1 MRSTFRLTLLAS
13 LLSTPLLDAVAAT
26 LPPTELPGLRHDE
39 PFFPNAEYRA
49 SVPAPATI
57 LGFPL
62 AERAATPE
70 QVDACVRAWTE
81 AAPDRSHRVE
91 YARSHE
97 GRPLQYVIVTSPAN
111 LARLEAIQNGL
122 TRLGDPRQTSNE
134 EADRLIANLPAVA
147 WLAYTIHGDET
158 EGSDA
163 ALAMLHYLIASDD
176 PAAASLRERLVIIID
191 PLMNPDGRG
200 RFLKMVAE
208 HRGTTPNVDDQSLL
222 HSGYWP
228 RGRGNHYLFDLNRD
242 SILGVHPETRGR
254 VREVARWSPVLFVD
268 AHGMGAQETHLF
280 SPPREP
286 VNPNLPA
293 AREHWAPRFAQDQ
306 ARAFDRHG
314 LVYYTGEWNEEW
326 YPGYAD
332 AYAAYRGAVGILYE
346 QARIAEDGVRRP
358 GGRILSYR
366 ESVQH
371 HVIGSLA
378 NLTTAAENRE
388 ALLRDF
394 WRTRQTAV
402 AADGLYAQRTFAV
415 LPTANHSRLAGFLDL
430 MRLHG
435 FEMFELTEE
444 TSMTNAM
451 DQLGRQHE
459 QWTLPPGT
467 ILLPNRQPLAHL
479 LAAVLE
485 FDPRFSPKVLED
497 ERRELLLKGESKIY
511 DTTTWSLTMFHGL
524 TAFELA
530 GELPEPTRPLRSLE
544 TAPASLAGETDN
556 PVAYVFPGE
565 DDQSV
570 VAAARLMERGV
581 EVRLARKP
589 STLAGVSFS
598 QGAVVVT
605 RLDNRSFAGDLRQ
618 TVSLVAAETGLPAR
632 GIGTGLGD
640 GDLPDLGGD
649 YFVRLE
655 PPRLALL
662 GREESSAQD
671 FGATWHLIDHT
682 LAIRHSHLARLSGQD
697 LARYNVLVLPG
708 GRPDLS
714 DEVKAWVR
722 AGGTLVAL
730 GGATAALT
738 GEKAGWSRVR
748 QLPDV
753 LGRLDG
759 YELAVFREWMGQ
771 QGCLPET
778 ASIWSHPAPAKID
791 YPWESLGGKRP
802 DEKELKRRDDWQSL
816 FMPQGA
822 FVATRADTNHWLT
835 AGCGP
840 WLPVMVGQEPVLMA
854 ETGVEA
860 PTRYGFLEVS
870 PDKPAATANVD
881 PATGSTETTDT
892 AQGDD
897 EDDEPKAKEV
907 ARIGWA
913 ALPPNTTLHLRM
925 SGLLWPEAAHRLA
938 HAAWCTREA
947 YGRGQIIL
955 FATPPAFRGTA
966 KATSR
971 ALLNALVYGPG
982 LGAAPTVRP

>member
-1 MRSTFRLTLLAS
+1 MFRLALLPSLLLAPFES
-13 LLSTPLLDAVAAT
+13 PRAAT
-26 LPPTELPGLRHDE
+26 LPPTDLAGLRHAE
-39 PFFPNAEYRA
+39 PFFPNAEYRT
-49 SVPAPATI
+49 SVPAPASI

-62 AERAATPE
+62 GERAATPE
-70 QVDACVRAWTE
+70 QVDACVRAWTG
-81 AAPDRSHRVE
+81 AAPDRSRRVE

-97 GRPLQYVIVTSPAN
+97 DRPLQYVIVTSPDN
-111 LARLEAIQNGL
+111 LARLDTIQQGL
-122 TRLGDPRQTSNE
+122 ARLGDPRQTSGE
-134 EADRLIANLPAVA
+134 EADRGIAELPAVA

-163 ALAMLHYLIASDD
+163 ALAMLYYLIASDD
-176 PAAASLRERLVIIID
+176 AAAAALRERLVILID

-254 VREVARWSPVLFVD
+254 VRAIARWNPVLFVD
-268 AHGMGAQETHLF
+268 AHGMGSQDTHLF

-332 AYAAYRGAVGILYE
+332 GYAAYRGAVGILYE

-378 NLTTAAENRE
+378 NLTTAADNRE

-394 WRTRQTAV
+394 WETRRAAV
-402 AADGLYAQRTFAV
+402 AADGPYARRTFAI
-415 LPTANHSRLAGFLDL
+415 LPTKNHSRLGGFLDL

-435 FEMFELTEE
+435 FEMFELTHE
-444 TSMTNAM
+444 TSATNAV
-451 DQLGRQHE
+451 DQLGRCHDE
-459 QWTLPPGT
+459 LALPPGT

-485 FDPRFSPKVLED
+485 FDPRFTPKVLED

-511 DTTTWSLTMFHGL
+511 DTTAWNLTMFHGL
-524 TAFELA
+524 TAY
-530 GELPEPTRPLRSLE
+530 ELPSALPANTRALRALD
-544 TAPASLAGETDN
+544 TAPASLDGETGN
-556 PVAYVFPGE
+556 PVAFLFPGE

-570 VAAARLMERGV
+570 VVAARLMERGV
-581 EVRLARKP
+581 DVRFARKP
-589 STLAGVSFS
+589 STLDGVSFS
-598 QGAVVVT
+598 RGAVLVT
-605 RLDNRSFAGDLRQ
+605 RLDNRAFAGDLRQ
-618 TVSLVAAETGLPAR
+618 TVSLVATETGLPAR

-655 PPRLALL
+655 PPRIALL
-662 GREESSAQD
+662 GREESNAQD
-671 FGATWHLIDHT
+671 FGATWHLIDHR
-682 LAIRHSHLARLSGQD
+682 LAIRHSHLARLGGQD
-697 LARYNVLVLPG
+697 LSRYNVVVLPG
-708 GRPDLS
+708 GRPELTD
-714 DEVKAWVR
+714 DVKAWVR
-722 AGGTLVAL
+722 AGGTLIAL
-730 GGATAALT
+730 GQAASSLT
-738 GEKAGWSRVR
+738 GEPAGWSRVR
-748 QLPDV
+748 ELPDA
-753 LGRLDG
+753 LGSLDD
-759 YELAVFREWMGQ
+759 YELALFREWLGQ
-771 QGCLPET
+771 QGRLPEPVD
-778 ASIWSHPAPAKID
+778 IWSHAAPETVD
-791 YPWESLGGKRP
+791 YPWKSLGGKRP

-816 FMPQGA
+816 FMPEGA
-822 FVATRADTNHWLT
+822 FVAARADTNHWLT
-835 AGCGP
+835 VGCDP
-840 WLPVMVGQEPVLMA
+840 WLPVMVGRQPVLMA
-854 ETGVEA
+854 AEGVEA
-860 PTRYGFLEVS
+860 PVRYGLLETCEETPGETADS
-870 PDKPAATANVD
+870 DGGTNAIGKTDAPA
-881 PATGSTETTDT
+881 
-892 AQGDD
+892 DD
-897 EDDEPKAKEV
+897 EEKGNEDDGERKV
-907 ARIGWA
+907 QRIGWA
-913 ALPPNTTLHLRM
+913 ALPPDTRLHLRM
-925 SGLLWPEAAHRLA
+925 SGLLWPEATHRIA
-938 HAAWCTREA
+938 NAAWCTRESL
-947 YGRGQIIL
+947 GRGQLIL

-966 KATSR
+966 RATSR

-982 LGAAPTVRP
+982 LGAAQPVRP